1 VLLIIGSYQGRNRCL
16 FCVVPLPRWASAGA
30 FYPFSRNHYTYFA
43 RPHEYYRWP
52 DVAESA
58 KKAYGLRYRLL
69 TYIYSNLYLAHTR
82 GGPVAKP
89 VLFADP
95 ADTRARCGA
104 RPRGIS
110 RLTQPVTYSC

>member
-1 VLLIIGSYQGRNRCL
+1 VCL
-16 FCVVPLPRWASAGA
+16 RVYRWASAGA

-89 VLFADP
+89 VLFTDP
-95 ADTRARCGA
+95 ADVKARCVVVQQRACAGGLVLGGLCWGGH
-104 RPRGIS
+104 P
-110 RLTQPVTYSC
+110 

>member
-1 VLLIIGSYQGRNRCL
+1 MRTRSDGCNTVFGSARLSVVVRACL
-16 FCVVPLPRWASAGA
+16 RACVCACRWASAGA

-89 VLFADP
+89 LLFTDP
-95 ADTRARCGA
+95 ADVKARCVQEA
-104 RPRGIS
+104 A
-110 RLTQPVTYSC
+110 

>member
-1 VLLIIGSYQGRNRCL
+1 MVC
-16 FCVVPLPRWASAGA
+16 RWASAGA

-52 DVAESA
+52 DVAASA

-89 VLFADP
+89 LLFTDP
-95 ADTRARCGA
+95 ADVRARYGFRALGCTCCQTGCL
-104 RPRGIS
+104 S
-110 RLTQPVTYSC
+110 VTPACAQGVLAAC

>member
-1 VLLIIGSYQGRNRCL
+1 MWLRWYRQPRVHVVDMCSARKYTKRCPTAPDTDTICL
-16 FCVVPLPRWASAGA
+16 FAYRWASAGA

-69 TYIYSNLYLAHTR
+69 TYIYSNLWLAHSR

-89 VLFADP
+89 VLFTDP
-95 ADTRARCGA
+95 ADVKAR
-104 RPRGIS
+104 
-110 RLTQPVTYSC
+110 